1 MAGRPKKEKTEI
13 LYVRVP
19 ERLGKRLRND
29 ALLEGRELSGK
40 IRLIIEAHY
49 ALPAAQA

>member
-19 ERLGKRLRND
+19 ASMGKKLRD
-29 ALLEGRELSGK
+29 EAYREGRELSGK
-40 IRLIIEAHY
+40 IRLILESHY
-49 ALPAAQA
+49 AKEVQV